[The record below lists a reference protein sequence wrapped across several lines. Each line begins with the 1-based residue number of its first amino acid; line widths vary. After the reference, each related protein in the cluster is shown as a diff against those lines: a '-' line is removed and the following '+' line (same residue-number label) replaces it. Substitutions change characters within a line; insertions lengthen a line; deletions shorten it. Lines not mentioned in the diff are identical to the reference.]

1 MSIFTSWLPRI
12 AFLGAL
18 LVSVSFAQAPPETV
32 TPAPAAGATTTPAP
46 APPQKAPAASPAPK
60 DAAPM
65 PDAAPTATPVA
76 PAPVATTPSAAN
88 GASDADANANAN
100 ADADA
105 NSNDAKPET
114 VVNPASL
121 LPAVPALPAQKASL
135 IGGTVDKMDR
145 VKDELTIRVFGG
157 GKMKVAFDA
166 RTKILKNGDPAL
178 PSDLRRGDHVSIDTI
193 LNSSAVF
200 ARTIRLTTSIPG
212 ESQGT
217 VTAYHDANHE
227 LEVRDRLS
235 PRILKLRLTPQTRI
249 SDQGKN
255 ASPTEL
261 ANGTLVSIRF
271 GPQREGRNTVE
282 EITVLAV
289 PGRNFTF
296 VGHVTNVDFRTGLI
310 VLTSSTD
317 GKTYEISYDPADT
330 KIGDT
335 MGQAADVTVIARF
348 EGNRYVAQSVK
359 SN

>member
-1 MSIFTSWLPRI
+1 MSVRPRSLLPRI
-12 AFLGAL
+12 ALSGAIL
-18 LVSVSFAQAPPETV
+18 LSVAFAQSPPETV
-32 TPAPAAGATTTPAP
+32 TPAPAAGPTTTPAP
-46 APPQKAPAASPAPK
+46 APSPHAPAAAPASAPDATPAPS
-60 DAAPM
+60 
-65 PDAAPTATPVA
+65 A
-76 PAPVATTPSAAN
+76 PAADAPASASDGN
-88 GASDADANANAN
+88 DADAN
-100 ADADA
+100 DAR
-105 NSNDAKPET
+105 PET

-121 LPAVPALPAQKASL
+121 LPAVPSLPPQKASL

-157 GKMKVAFDA
+157 GKMKIAFDP
-166 RTKILKNGDPAL
+166 RTKILKNGDAAL

-193 LNSSAVF
+193 LNSGAVF

-217 VTAYHDANHE
+217 IMAYHDASHE
-227 LEVRDRLS
+227 LDVRDRLS
-235 PRILKLRLTPQTRI
+235 PRVLKLRLTPQTRI
-249 SDQGKN
+249 LDQGKN
-255 ASPTEL
+255 ASANQL
-261 ANGTLVSIRF
+261 ASGALVSIRF

-282 EITVLAV
+282 EITVLAM

-296 VGHVTNVDFRTGLI
+296 VGHVTNVDFRLGLI

-317 GKTYEISYDPADT
+317 GKTYEISYDPTDT

-335 MGQAADVTVIARF
+335 MGQAADVTVVARF